1 MPTHERIRPL
11 APEQWSAQVRDL
23 LAATAGP
30 VHSMEGDGKQ
40 SSGTLNIL
48 RTLAHHPGLLG
59 PFLGFASAL
68 ALQGEIPRREHELL
82 ALRAVWNCRSA
93 FEWGHHVVF
102 ARAAGLR
109 DDEIARVPAGPEDP
123 AWSAGDR
130 LLLIAADELHAGQ
143 DLKDATWAELR
154 KRLSD
159 AQLVELPFI
168 VGNYTMLSMLANA
181 TGVPLEAGL
190 APLPSA

>member
-1 MPTHERIRPL
+1 VTAADRVRPL
-11 APEQWSAQVRDL
+11 RPEQWSTRTREL

-30 VHSMEGDGKQ
+30 VQSMEGEGNQD
-40 SSGTLNIL
+40 SGTLNIL
-48 RTLAHHPGLLG
+48 RTIAHHPSLLG

-68 ALQGEIPRREHELL
+68 ALEGVIPRRSHELL

-109 DDEIARVPAGPEDP
+109 DDEIARIPAGPSHP
-123 AWSAGDR
+123 AWSDEDR
-130 LLLIAADELHAGQ
+130 SLLRAADELHRDQ
-143 DLKDATWAELR
+143 QLSDASWAALR
-154 KRLSD
+154 ARLTD

-181 TGVPLEAGL
+181 TGVPVEPGL
-190 APLPSA
+190 DPLPRA